1 MIFLKMAI
9 NFEPSYNSEEIKD
22 LMGRLEVVLWP
33 TKEEL
38 GDTLTLREI
47 LRRIFERLQ
56 RTIGTMLVGGVID
69 TSPIIKEH
77 ERVR

>member
-1 MIFLKMAI
+1 MAI
-9 NFEPSYNSEEIKD
+9 NFEPSYNPEEIED
-22 LMGRLEVVLWP
+22 LMRRLEVVLWP
-33 TKEEL
+33 TKEKL

-56 RTIGTMLVGGVID
+56 RTIGTMLVGGGID
-69 TSPIIKEH
+69 ASPIIKEH